1 MPLVNFS
8 NLDFDQ
14 IKTSIKDYIRAN
26 SNFTDYDFEGSN
38 LSTIIDTLAY
48 NTYLNSY
55 NANMVTNEVFI
66 DSATLRENVVSLARN
81 IGYLPRSRRSA
92 RFSASFTVSNL
103 INVSSAT
110 LKRGLV
116 AVTSQSFGN
125 IDYVFSIPQDI
136 TVPVN
141 SNGVA
146 EFFDIILYEGSY
158 LTQSYV
164 VSSRD
169 PNQRFI
175 LPNTGVDTT
184 TIGVTVKESATSN
197 VTSTYKQYNSLI
209 GVGAENRVYFIQEI
223 DGERYE
229 LLFGDGIIAKKLE
242 EPNEVE
248 IGYIVSNGAN
258 GNNIT
263 NITFAGSIVTNKGT
277 PVSTG
282 FSFITVDGPSTGG
295 ASIESVDSIK
305 KYGPQ
310 VYASQF
316 RAVTSADYEAL
327 IPRIYSEAESVS
339 AYGGEELNPPQYG
352 KVFISIK
359 PVNGVFLSNCLK
371 DNLNA
376 ELAKYKVAGVQVEL
390 IDLSYLFIE
399 PISAVYYNSNLT
411 PMGVGGD
418 DGTGST
424 SNPVK
429 TDALSAIGRYADS
442 TELNKFGGRFKY
454 SRYQSII
461 DNSNPAVT
469 SNITTIQIRRD
480 LEAKTGQFAQYE
492 LCYGNRF
499 KLKYSC
505 DSISEGASV
514 GFNIRS
520 SGFKI
525 GGVADI
531 VYIGDLPNSNLE
543 TGQLFFF
550 KLNSPREPV
559 IVKRNVGVVNY
570 KTGEIMLNPVKI
582 TSTVLTKGT
591 TPIIEISAIPYS
603 NDVIGLQD
611 LYLQLD
617 LNNTVVNT
625 VIDQIDSK
633 TDVSGTN
640 YIVSSSFDGNALV
653 RGVPITVGSQN
664 GGAQPATTVDTPSTT
679 STLVNMTRTD
689 PSSGLGAVQQ
699 QSASPTPSTPSRSST
714 PSTSYSSG
722 SSSGY

>member
-48 NTYLNSY
+48 NTYLTSY
-55 NANMVTNEVFI
+55 NTNMVTNEIFI

-81 IGYLPRSRRSA
+81 IGYLPRSRRAA
-92 RFSASFTVSNL
+92 RVSASFTVSNL
-103 INVSSAT
+103 SDIPSVT
-110 LKRGLV
+110 LKKGLV
-116 AVTSQSFGN
+116 AVTSQRFGN
-125 IDYVFSIPQDI
+125 SDFVFSIPEDI

-141 SNGVA
+141 SKGVA
-146 EFFDIILYEGSY
+146 QFFDIVLYEGSY
-158 LTQSYV
+158 LEQSFT
-164 VSSRD
+164 VSSRNPD
-169 PNQRFI
+169 QKFI

-184 TIGVTVKESATSN
+184 TINVTVNESS
-197 VTSTYKQYNSLI
+197 TSTIKNTYKLYNSLI
-209 GVGAENRVYFIQEI
+209 DVGPETRVYFIQEI

-242 EPNEVE
+242 EPNEVN
-248 IGYIVSNGAN
+248 IGYIVSSGSS
-258 GNNIT
+258 GNSIS
-263 NITFAGSIVTNKGT
+263 NITFAGSLVTNAGT
-277 PVSTG
+277 PVTQG
-282 FSFITVDGPSTGG
+282 LSFITVEG
-295 ASIESVDSIK
+295 ASIGGAPIESIDSIK

-310 VYASQF
+310 VYASQN
-316 RAVTSADYEAL
+316 RAVTAADYEAL
-327 IPRIYSEAESVS
+327 IPRIYPEAESVS

-371 DNLNA
+371 DNLSS
-376 ELAKYKVAGVQVEL
+376 ELAKYKVAGIRIDV

-399 PISAVYYNSNLT
+399 PSSNVYYNSNLT
-411 PMGVGGD
+411 PTTLGGD
-418 DGTGST
+418 DGTGMVS
-424 SNPVK
+424 SPVRD
-429 TDALSAIGRYADS
+429 DALKAIANYANS

-454 SRYQSII
+454 SKYQCVI
-461 DNSNPAVT
+461 DKSNSAIT
-469 SNITTIQIRRD
+469 SNITNIQIRRD
-480 LEAKTGQFAQYE
+480 LEPKLNQFAEYE

-499 KLKYSC
+499 RLKNHC
-505 DSISEGASV
+505 RTIAEGAMV

-525 GGVADI
+525 SGSADV
-531 VYIGDLPNSNLE
+531 VYLGDLPNANME
-543 TGQLFFF
+543 TGEIFLF
-550 KLNSPREPV
+550 KLSSPRSPV
-559 IVKRNVGVVNY
+559 IVKRNIGVINY
-570 KTGEIMLNPVKI
+570 KIGEIMLNPIKI
-582 TSTVLTKGT
+582 ISTQITKGT
-591 TPIIEISAIPYS
+591 TPVVEISAIPYS

-640 YIVSSSFDGNALV
+640 YIVSPSFDGNQLV
-653 RGVPITVGSQN
+653 RGVPVSI
-664 GGAQPATTVDTPSTT
+664 GGANGTTSATTPSTIAQVTTPVTT
-679 STLVNMTRTD
+679 SQVT
-689 PSSGLGAVQQ
+689 GIVQ
-699 QSASPTPSTPSRSST
+699 S
-714 PSTSYSSG
+714 PSTSYSPG
-722 SSSGY
+722 STSGY